1 MTLMINT
8 TTAFEEYIGNL
19 QFSCV
24 YAETSFPLKLLSSLR
39 LTASEAADYL
49 QASAVA
55 GNRSAGFFRTLP
67 LIRPKVPIRG
77 VCVFFTL
84 ELPDTFSIPV
94 FICRDGTT
102 LLELLPL
109 ALKTS
114 QDANIPV
121 QVVLGANALYNYTDK
136 NFKLPDLAR
145 LTPYI
150 QSDTFAGV
158 WEVEA
163 KNKKL
168 LNEFTAL
175 SSVSPMQPFE
185 ETMVFEDPFTAFPK
199 YAFPINIKEQR
210 DLFKGLKIIKTAK
223 GNAPFFHYLL
233 NDLLNLNIQIEAEL
247 GGETVETAVFLCPG
261 CPFALFSSYL
271 SLNDYL
277 VFTSISCA
285 AVEKKFGFSKIR
297 LQEFLGLNFKKLNH
311 PTLYIGNLSETSCDF
326 PLPAEDWFHFIFL
339 KDTDA
344 RHPFPS
350 AGAPYK
356 LKHKRDFIFPYSCE
370 SIKRYGKVKINR
382 KKCKCGTGA
391 EALCASKTACPAL
404 AFGETHILLD
414 ETLCTGC
421 RACVPYCKNKAL
433 S

>member
-24 YAETSFPLKLLSSLR
+24 YKETSFPLKVCSSVHLN
-39 LTASEAADYL
+39 ASEAADYL
-49 QASAVA
+49 QASAVV
-55 GNRSAGFFRTLP
+55 GNKSAGFFRTLP
-67 LIRPKVPIRG
+67 LIRPKAPLRG

-94 FICRDGTT
+94 FICRDSAA

-168 LNEFTAL
+168 FNEYASL
-175 SSVSPMQPFE
+175 SSVSPMQPFD
-185 ETMVFEDPFTAFPK
+185 ETMVFEDSFTAFPK

-210 DLFKGLKIIKTAK
+210 DLFKGLKVIKTAK
-223 GNAPFFHYLL
+223 SNAPFLHHLL
-233 NDLLNLNIQIEAEL
+233 NDLLNLNIQIEADL
-247 GGETVETAVFLCPG
+247 GGETVETAVLLCPG
-261 CPFALFSSYL
+261 CPFALFANYL
-271 SLNDYL
+271 SLSEYL
-277 VFTSISCA
+277 VFTSITCA
-285 AVEKKFGFSKIR
+285 AVEKKFGFSNIR
-297 LQEFLGLNFKKLNH
+297 FQEFLGLNFKKLNH
-311 PTLYIGNLSETSCDF
+311 PTLYIGNLSETSCN
-326 PLPAEDWFHFIFL
+326 PLPAEDWFHFILL
-339 KDTDA
+339 KDTDV
-344 RHPFPS
+344 RHSFPL

-356 LKHKRDFIFPYSCE
+356 LKYKRDFIFPYSCE
-370 SIKRYGKVKINR
+370 SIKRYGKVKVNK
-382 KKCKCGTGA
+382 KKCKCGS
-391 EALCASKTACPAL
+391 EALCADKTACPAL

-414 ETLCTGC
+414 EALCTGC
-421 RACVPYCKNKAL
+421 RACVPACKYKAL